1 MDRLKEGTPQ
11 AAMPYSPPRNAE
23 AVFSLTGGR
32 SGCQAGGQ
40 PPATCPATVGGRGG
54 AMSYR
59 WQPITACMNCAV
71 DRMAH
76 DCLPTM
82 RA

>member
-1 MDRLKEGTPQ
+1 
-11 AAMPYSPPRNAE
+11 
-23 AVFSLTGGR
+23 
-32 SGCQAGGQ
+32 
-40 PPATCPATVGGRGG
+40 
-54 AMSYR
+54 MSYR
-59 WQPITACMNCAV
+59 RQPITACMNCAV